1 VNLPMFEAALDVLAA
16 WDDPTD
22 DECCVFV
29 QAVCERAYKLPPAT
43 GELLAAWRIFDIHW
57 PWTPVQAACAA
68 GLCDD
73 ADIFEQGIPPTP
85 PPFSPGSPRAGRWH
99 VVQGWRGTP
108 GAIDP
113 ATGKLFT
120 GHTFLWLQVNETHGL
135 CLDSSDKRPA
145 SNTLNGFRAWSD
157 RVAEFK
163 GGVAV
168 AVLRPFGR

>member
-22 DECCVFV
+22 DECCVFAADV
-29 QAVCERAYKLPPAT
+29 LAKAYGFDKTPNIEAWHLWDIAHPWSPV
-43 GELLAAWRIFDIHW
+43 EAAQH
-57 PWTPVQAACAA
+57 
-68 GLCDD
+68 
-73 ADIFEQGIPPTP
+73 QGIATHSVFPGTLLGI
-85 PPFSPGSPRAGRWH
+85 PFPGRWH
-99 VVQGWRGTP
+99 LVQGWRGTP
-108 GAIDP
+108 GAP
-113 ATGKLFT
+113 GVP

-145 SNTLNGFRAWSD
+145 SNTLNGFRPWLD